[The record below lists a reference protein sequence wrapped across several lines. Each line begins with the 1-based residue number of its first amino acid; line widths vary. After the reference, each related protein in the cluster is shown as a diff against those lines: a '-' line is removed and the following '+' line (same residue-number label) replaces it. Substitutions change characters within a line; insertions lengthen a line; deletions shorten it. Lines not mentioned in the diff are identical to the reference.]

1 MAVPCD
7 HDVAQWDYFGTID
20 LSSQKEDT
28 TMTRKLIVLWTALFI
43 MFCTAYQ
50 AESADMTPGQLVK
63 EAKAAIK
70 EVSISDV
77 KKMIDAKEQ
86 VILLDVRDKNE
97 IIDEGI
103 IPGATNLSR
112 GMLEFKAAMMIPD
125 KNARIIV
132 YCGLDLRSPLA
143 TKTLND
149 LGYKNAVNMV
159 GGLKA
164 WKEAGYPLVK

>member
-1 MAVPCD
+1 
-7 HDVAQWDYFGTID
+7 
-20 LSSQKEDT
+20 
-28 TMTRKLIVLWTALFI
+28 MTKKLIILWTALFI
-43 MFCTAYQ
+43 TLCTAYQ
-50 AESADMTPGQLVK
+50 ADSADKTPGELVK

-86 VILLDVRDKNE
+86 IILLDVRDKNE
-97 IIDEGI
+97 IDEGI
-103 IPGATNLSR
+103 IPGAMNLSR
-112 GMLEFKAAMMIPD
+112 GMLEFKAAMMLPD

-149 LGYKNAVNMV
+149 LGYKNAVNMT

>member
-1 MAVPCD
+1 
-7 HDVAQWDYFGTID
+7 
-20 LSSQKEDT
+20 
-28 TMTRKLIVLWTALFI
+28 

-86 VILLDVRDKNE
+86 IILLDVRDKNE